1 MSAKEINLGATN
13 YGSAWD
19 NPSSCDNELYI
30 ESNTLTANGG
40 TKTAFSLNKGSI
52 VDLDVADKVSINS
65 DSKTA
70 IYLDESSQF
79 DLSAKDIEIV
89 SGVGN
94 SSTSGSI
101 YGISESSF
109 TGKALN
115 NLTVKNSNGGYAIRI
130 YGNANVDLETDN
142 QLSVE
147 SALEKTAIS
156 ISQSDNKNARISLRG
171 GGS

>member
-1 MSAKEINLGATN
+1 MLVKKQHLLASLR
-13 YGSAWD
+13 
-19 NPSSCDNELYI
+19 
-30 ESNTLTANGG
+30 
-40 TKTAFSLNKGSI
+40 KTERNIFVPFSLATGFFEELS
-52 VDLDVADKVSINS
+52 
-65 DSKTA
+65 
-70 IYLDESSQF
+70 YLDESSQF

-171 GGS
+171 G